1 LSFTVAQIDA
11 QTKTF
16 EQAYRSG
23 KITSAQ
29 YNLAMRTQSANR
41 AAALKRE
48 QPKQQPSAPAQA
60 PSAAGLPR
68 SNYWTAMPSPA
79 KPSVMPTSGADL
91 SRAGGTQITPPEGYV
106 VTNVQPTM
114 VEMQGPIAPGKTKAD
129 MMVPAVSYELQEKP
143 KPVQQSDLGIGAQ
156 LLVAADVF
164 GKIVESKTKDN
175 TVINQLVKAETKM
188 ALQPMLNFEAGAINA
203 LETEAYGT
211 ASLAKSVVS
220 SVSQKQLVYTPVKTP
235 QLGPTVVGGGI
246 SLVTGSGEAQRM
258 NEMPFGYSQGSLF
271 GEVGVSLLTGM
282 ATGAVAGK
290 TSTVIK
296 TVINPRV
303 NRAAE
308 SALARST
315 RLFES
320 ASNRIE
326 PGLGKATELVV
337 SRKAAAIGTKLDLV
351 GAKAGAALTGK
362 LVSPV
367 KYGVKY
373 GVVEPVKAKISLV
386 GEKVASSQLVSKAG
400 GVAGRVVPDLKVYSK
415 VVTGKYADDLVPQ
428 YMKDVRLASE
438 PFRDAPKNL
447 VKGIKETGMYQ
458 GASYAK
464 SVQAPNTE
472 MAKLLR
478 AVPKSSLDDLTLKSA
493 LRAEQKLV
501 SPAASKSV
509 SKIAVTKPY
518 ISKELGQI
526 GSLTTVKTKT
536 STPLSKMVS
545 DIEKSASNAKTA
557 ISKASGARQI
567 TMQIGIDA
575 KPQVLTKVKPISVK
589 STKNI
594 GTFEALQMSKQ
605 VAKQGKRLTQ
615 LVPYAP
621 KEISKV
627 PTLAKPAAE
636 IKQVTTQIQ
645 KASTKEAKQ
654 EFTIS
659 GMPKVASPYPGTQR
673 QRIREDYELVSVS
686 YPKEVSGLVPIVVPD
701 LTPSPPS
708 EGKSE
713 FVPVIVP
720 FVIPD
725 VTPKPDIPS
734 IPDMKPIPVPPST
747 IPKIIP
753 VSDTDQWQ
761 PQPIIPIFKVDPDQ
775 IIDPRT
781 EIITQPLLDDPKPRI
796 PIPNFSSFSLGGGG
810 GGRGGGDALTGKW
823 FRYKNPIKTPKQM
836 LKDFSTFGSTKR
848 TTKQAVGNIGF
859 NTKTFKSNPILNFN
873 PVRGKKQKNPFGNF
887 AVNNRN
893 NLKVLKGLS
902 TFGGGKGKRKQ
913 SFGDMGLR
921 VPKTNLVSI
930 NANMFKQPRKRYN
943 KVKQRRK
950 SKR

>member
-1 LSFTVAQIDA
+1 MSFTVAQIDA

-29 YNLAMRTQSANR
+29 YQLAMRAQSANR

-60 PSAAGLPR
+60 STAAGLPR

-91 SRAGGTQITPPEGYV
+91 SRAGGTQITPPEGYT
-106 VTNVQPTM
+106 VTKVDTVMVSAKEELEPSSYWTATPTPEKMAVMGPTVAKTPM
-114 VEMQGPIAPGKTKAD
+114 VE
-129 MMVPAVSYELQEKP
+129 AVSYELQEKP

-188 ALQPMLNFEAGAINA
+188 ALQPMLNFEAGTVNA

-211 ASLAKSVVS
+211 ASLVKSAVVS
-220 SVSQKQLVYTPVKTP
+220 AQTGKLQYTPVQTP
-235 QLGPTVVGGGI
+235 KLGPTVVGGGI
-246 SLVTGSGEAQRM
+246 GLVTGSGEAQRM
-258 NEMPFGYSQGSLF
+258 NEMPFGYMQGSIF

-296 TVINPRV
+296 TVVNPRI

-320 ASNRIE
+320 GVNRIE

-351 GAKAGAALTGK
+351 GAKAGASLTGK

-373 GVVEPVKAKISLV
+373 GVVNPVKAKISLV
-386 GEKVASSQLVSKAG
+386 GEKVASSQMVSKAG
-400 GVAGRVVPDLKVYSK
+400 GVARRVVPDLKVYSK

-428 YMKDVRLASE
+428 SIRDVRLATE

-447 VKGIKETGMYQ
+447 VKGIKETGIYQ

-493 LRAEQKLV
+493 LKAEQKLV
-501 SPAASKSV
+501 SPAASKGT
-509 SKIAVTKPY
+509 SKVAVTKPY

-536 STPLSKMVS
+536 TTPLSKMVS
-545 DIEKSASNAKTA
+545 DIEKSASNAR
-557 ISKASGARQI
+557 ASIGKVSGTRQAVI
-567 TMQIGIDA
+567 QIGIDA

-605 VAKQGKRLTQ
+605 VSKQGKRLTQ
-615 LVPYAP
+615 LVPYAE
-621 KEISKV
+621 KEVSAMLPSISK
-627 PTLAKPAAE
+627 PATE
-636 IKQVTTQIQ
+636 VKQAVTQIQ
-645 KASTKEAKQ
+645 KASVKQTKETK
-654 EFTIS
+654 IVS
-659 GMPKVASPYPGTQR
+659 GVPTLAPAYPGTQR
-673 QRIREDYELVSVS
+673 QRVREEYELVSVS
-686 YPKEVSGLVPIVVPD
+686 YPQASGKRDSLVPSFVPSFTPEIAPKIEPAIKILPDQTVIPRILPNVVPNVRPKVD
-701 LTPSPPS
+701 VKITPS
-708 EGKSE
+708 
-713 FVPVIVP
+713 F
-720 FVIPD
+720 IPALVQPELVKEIQK
-725 VTPKPDIPS
+725 VTPQSQLVPSFGKPS
-734 IPDMKPIPVPPST
+734 RGRLVN
-747 IPKIIP
+747 
-753 VSDTDQWQ
+753 
-761 PQPIIPIFKVDPDQ
+761 
-775 IIDPRT
+775 
-781 EIITQPLLDDPKPRI
+781 
-796 PIPNFSSFSLGGGG
+796 PNFGLGGGG

-823 FRYKNPIKTPKQM
+823 FKYKNPIKTPKQM
-836 LKDFSTFGSTKR
+836 LKDFSTFG
-848 TTKQAVGNIGF
+848 
-859 NTKTFKSNPILNFN
+859 
-873 PVRGKKQKNPFGNF
+873 
-887 AVNNRN
+887 
-893 NLKVLKGLS
+893 
-902 TFGGGKGKRKQ
+902 GGKGKRKQ
-913 SFGDMGLR
+913 SFGGMGLR
-921 VPKTNLVSI
+921 IPKTNLVSI